1 MPPAKKDR
9 RDLMAIGDGV
19 LVALFCM
26 GMVFLL
32 LTVVYGMI
40 RLSSAIIGRI
50 EARGPGSTGRGGA
63 PQRR

>member
-1 MPPAKKDR
+1 
-9 RDLMAIGDGV
+9 MAIGDGV